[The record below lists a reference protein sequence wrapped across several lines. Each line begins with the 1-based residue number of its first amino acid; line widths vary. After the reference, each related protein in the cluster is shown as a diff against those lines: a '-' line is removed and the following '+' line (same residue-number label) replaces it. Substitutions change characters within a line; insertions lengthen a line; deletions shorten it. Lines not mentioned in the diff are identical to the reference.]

1 MKRDTIFL
9 ILTFHSA
16 VVCGQ
21 INADNTIIEKIPFR
35 LFNNHI
41 YLQAS
46 INNSKP
52 LWFVL
57 DTGAGDILDA
67 RHAKILNLVLH
78 STEPTSG
85 SGEGSQEAAITKNVS
100 FKIQN
105 KTFPQKEIAV
115 IALQGVEDCANK
127 ISVDSNGN
135 ATMLENA
142 LVNANQYQP
151 MDGVLGFGF
160 FKTFVVEINYNQ
172 QFLSLY
178 DPATYRY
185 PGNGKIIP
193 IDIDRNHIFINASV
207 KKQGAANINGRFMV
221 DTGLM
226 LAIALNTSFT
236 EKNNLLPP
244 PDQTTPFSICGLG
257 GNSKAQMGT
266 LAGLSIQDLFINK
279 PRTLFSQ
286 ATGGVLSSADF
297 DGLIGNAIF
306 RHFKVIFDYSK
317 KQMILE

>member
-1 MKRDTIFL
+1 MNRNFIIL
-9 ILTFHSA
+9 ILTFHYA
-16 VVCGQ
+16 VVCAQ
-21 INADNTIIEKIPFR
+21 NNAENTIVEKIPFK

-41 YLQAS
+41 YLQVR

-67 RHAKILNLVLH
+67 KHAKSLNLVLY

-85 SGEGSQEAAITKNVS
+85 SGEGSQDAAITKNIS
-100 FKIQN
+100 FQIQN
-105 KTFPQKEIAV
+105 KTFTQKEIAV
-115 IALQGVEDCANK
+115 IALEGVEDCANK
-127 ISVDSNGN
+127 IVVDSTGK
-135 ATMLENA
+135 ATMLESAPGNT
-142 LVNANQYQP
+142 NQYQP

-172 QFLSLY
+172 QFLTLY
-178 DPATYRY
+178 DPTTYHY
-185 PGNGKIIP
+185 QGNGKIIP
-193 IDIDRNHIFINASV
+193 IDINGNHIFINASV
-207 KKQGAANINGRFMV
+207 KKSGTANINGRFMV

-226 LAIALNTSFT
+226 LAVSLNTAFI

-244 PDQTTPFSICGLG
+244 SDQTTPFSICGLG
-257 GNSKAQMGT
+257 GTSKAQMGT
-266 LAGLSIQDLFINK
+266 LPGVFIQNIFIDK

-286 ATGGVLSSADF
+286 ATGGVLSSTEF

-306 RHFKVIFDYSK
+306 RHFKVIFDYSN

>member
-1 MKRDTIFL
+1 MKKYAIVFILIF
-9 ILTFHSA
+9 HCA
-16 VVCGQ
+16 VVCAQ
-21 INADNTIIEKIPFR
+21 SNANNKIAEIPFK

-41 YLQAS
+41 YLQVR

-57 DTGAGDILDA
+57 DTGAGDILDTK
-67 RHAKILNLVLH
+67 HAKSLNLVLY
-78 STEPTSG
+78 SSEPTSG
-85 SGEGSQEAAITKNVS
+85 SGEGSQDVAIAKNVS
-100 FKIQN
+100 FQIQN
-105 KTFPQKEIAV
+105 KNFTQEEIAV
-115 IALQGVEDCANK
+115 ITLQGVEDCANK
-127 ISVDSNGN
+127 IEVDSTGK

-142 LVNANQYQP
+142 PENTNQYQP

-172 QFLSLY
+172 QFLTLY
-178 DPATYRY
+178 DPATYHY
-185 PGNGKIIP
+185 QGKGKVIP
-193 IDIDRNHIFINASV
+193 IDIHGNHIFIHASV
-207 KKQGAANINGRFMV
+207 KKSDATNIDGRFMV

-226 LAIALNTSFT
+226 LAVALNTAFI

-257 GNSKAQMGT
+257 GTSKAQMGT
-266 LAGLSIQDLFINK
+266 LPAIFIENIFIDK
-279 PRTLFSQ
+279 PRTMFSQ
-286 ATGGVLSSADF
+286 ATGGVLSSTEF

-306 RHFKVIFDYSK
+306 RHFKVIFDYSN

>member
-1 MKRDTIFL
+1 MKRNSIIL
-9 ILTFHSA
+9 ILTFHYA
-16 VVCGQ
+16 IVCAQ
-21 INADNTIIEKIPFR
+21 NNADNTIAEKIPFK

-41 YLQAS
+41 YLQAR

-67 RHAKILNLVLH
+67 KHAKNLNLVLY

-85 SGEGSQEAAITKNVS
+85 SGEGSQDAAIAKNVS
-100 FKIQN
+100 FQIQN
-105 KTFPQKEIAV
+105 KKFTQKEIAV

-127 ISVDSNGN
+127 IAVDSTGK
-135 ATMLENA
+135 ATMLEKA
-142 LVNANQYQP
+142 GTTNQYQP

-172 QFLSLY
+172 QFLTLY
-178 DPATYRY
+178 DPATYHY
-185 PGNGKIIP
+185 QGNGKIIP
-193 IDIDRNHIFINASV
+193 IDIDGNHIFINAVV
-207 KKQGAANINGRFMV
+207 KKSGTANINGRFMV

-226 LAIALNTSFT
+226 LAISLNTAFI

-244 PDQTTPFSICGLG
+244 SDQTKPFRICGLG
-257 GNSKAQMGT
+257 GTSKAQMGT
-266 LAGLSIQDLFINK
+266 LPGVFIQNIFIDK

-286 ATGGVLSSADF
+286 ATGGVLSSTEF

-306 RHFKVIFDYSK
+306 RHFKVIFDYAN

>member
-1 MKRDTIFL
+1 MKRYTIIL
-9 ILTFHSA
+9 ILTFYY
-16 VVCGQ
+16 VVACAQ
-21 INADNTIIEKIPFR
+21 NNADNTIAEKIPFK

-41 YLQAS
+41 YLQAR

-57 DTGAGDILDA
+57 DTGAGDILDPK
-67 RHAKILNLVLH
+67 HAKSLNLVLY
-78 STEPTSG
+78 SSEPTSG
-85 SGEGSQEAAITKNVS
+85 SGEGSQDVAITKNVS
-100 FKIQN
+100 FQIQN
-105 KTFPQKEIAV
+105 KNFTQEEIAV

-127 ISVDSNGN
+127 IAVDSTGKV
-135 ATMLENA
+135 TMLENA
-142 LVNANQYQP
+142 SGNTNQYQP

-172 QFLSLY
+172 QFLTLY
-178 DPATYRY
+178 DPTTYHY
-185 PGNGKIIP
+185 QGNGKVIP
-193 IDIDRNHIFINASV
+193 IDINGNHIFINASV
-207 KKQGAANINGRFMV
+207 KKSDAANINGRFMI

-226 LAIALNTSFT
+226 LAVTLNTAFI

-244 PDQTTPFSICGLG
+244 SDQTTPFSICGLG
-257 GNSKAQMGT
+257 GTSKARMGT
-266 LAGLSIQDLFINK
+266 LPGVFIQNIYIDK

-286 ATGGVLSSADF
+286 ATGGVLSSTEF

-306 RHFKVIFDYSK
+306 RHFKVIFDYSN

>member
-1 MKRDTIFL
+1 MKRYTIIL
-9 ILTFHSA
+9 ILTFYY
-16 VVCGQ
+16 VVACAQ
-21 INADNTIIEKIPFR
+21 NNADNTIAEKIPFK

-41 YLQAS
+41 YLQAR

-57 DTGAGDILDA
+57 DTGAGDILDPK
-67 RHAKILNLVLH
+67 HAKSLNLILY
-78 STEPTSG
+78 SSEPTSG
-85 SGEGSQEAAITKNVS
+85 SGEGSQDVAITKNVS
-100 FKIQN
+100 FQIQN
-105 KTFPQKEIAV
+105 KNFTQEEIAV

-127 ISVDSNGN
+127 IAVDSTGK

-142 LVNANQYQP
+142 SGNTNQYQP

-172 QFLSLY
+172 QFLTLY
-178 DPATYRY
+178 DPTTYHY
-185 PGNGKIIP
+185 QGNGKVIP
-193 IDIDRNHIFINASV
+193 IDINGNHIFINASV
-207 KKQGAANINGRFMV
+207 KKSDAANINGRFMI

-226 LAIALNTSFT
+226 LAVTLNTAFI

-244 PDQTTPFSICGLG
+244 SDQTTPFSICGLG
-257 GNSKAQMGT
+257 GTSKARMGT
-266 LAGLSIQDLFINK
+266 LPGVFIQNIYIDK

-286 ATGGVLSSADF
+286 ATGGVLSSTEF

-306 RHFKVIFDYSK
+306 RHFKVIFDYSN

>member
-1 MKRDTIFL
+1 MKRYTIIL
-9 ILTFHSA
+9 LTFYSA
-16 VVCGQ
+16 VVCAQ
-21 INADNTIIEKIPFR
+21 NNADNTIVEKIPFK

-41 YLQAS
+41 YLQAR

-67 RHAKILNLVLH
+67 KHAKSLNLVLY

-85 SGEGSQEAAITKNVS
+85 SGEGSQDAAITKNVS
-100 FKIQN
+100 FQIQN
-105 KTFPQKEIAV
+105 KTFSQKEIAV

-127 ISVDSNGN
+127 IAVDSTGK

-142 LVNANQYQP
+142 PGNTDQYQP

-172 QFLSLY
+172 QFLTLY
-178 DPATYRY
+178 DPTTYHY
-185 PGNGKIIP
+185 QGNGKIIP
-193 IDIDRNHIFINASV
+193 IDINGNHIFINASV
-207 KKQGAANINGRFMV
+207 KKSGAANINGRFMV

-226 LAIALNTSFT
+226 LAVSLNTAFI

-244 PDQTTPFSICGLG
+244 SDQTTPFSICGLG
-257 GNSKAQMGT
+257 GTSKAQMGT
-266 LAGLSIQDLFINK
+266 LPGVFIQNIFIDK

-286 ATGGVLSSADF
+286 ATGGVLSSTEF

-306 RHFKVIFDYSK
+306 RHFKVIFDYSN

>member
-1 MKRDTIFL
+1 MKRYTIIL
-9 ILTFHSA
+9 ILAFYYSVA
-16 VVCGQ
+16 CAQ
-21 INADNTIIEKIPFR
+21 NNPDNIIAEKIPFK

-41 YLQAS
+41 YLQAR

-57 DTGAGDILDA
+57 DTGAGDILDSK
-67 RHAKILNLVLH
+67 HAKSLNLVLY
-78 STEPTSG
+78 SSEPTSG
-85 SGEGSQEAAITKNVS
+85 SGEGSQDVAITKNVS
-100 FKIQN
+100 FQIQN
-105 KTFPQKEIAV
+105 KNFTQEEIAV

-127 ISVDSNGN
+127 ITVDSTGKV
-135 ATMLENA
+135 TMLENA
-142 LVNANQYQP
+142 SGNTNQYQP

-172 QFLSLY
+172 QFLTLY
-178 DPATYRY
+178 DPTTYHY
-185 PGNGKIIP
+185 QGNGKVIP
-193 IDIDRNHIFINASV
+193 IDINGNHIFINASV
-207 KKQGAANINGRFMV
+207 KKSGDANINGRFMI

-226 LAIALNTSFT
+226 LAVTLNTAFI

-244 PDQTTPFSICGLG
+244 SDQTTPFSICGLG
-257 GNSKAQMGT
+257 GTSKAQMGT
-266 LAGLSIQDLFINK
+266 LPGVFIQNIYIDK

-286 ATGGVLSSADF
+286 ATGGVLSSTKF